1 MNKSKNQFKLYNY
14 FPAFLA
20 IIFTPFGF
28 IPLFG
33 NFILNVVF
41 ILVILLISHHL
52 TLKHLVKNTFL
63 SYLIAMCG
71 LILGLLICNIGQS
84 APFDFQ
90 NASIEEMR
98 AFARTYKEEDAM
110 LRSTIFIYIGFI
122 ISTIAIFLGHIFL
135 TFGKRTRDI
144 LYHKISQRIVYSVIL
159 TIFNA
164 PYLLFISNDFL
175 ESIGYNIFLPTML

>member
-1 MNKSKNQFKLYNY
+1 MNKLKTQLKLYNY

-33 NFILNVVF
+33 NFFLNAIF
-41 ILVILLISHHL
+41 ILVILLSHQF
-52 TLKHLVKNTFL
+52 TFKHLVKNTFL

-71 LILGLLICNIGQS
+71 LFLGLIICMKGQS

-90 NASIEEMR
+90 NASLEEMR
-98 AFARTYKEEDAM
+98 TFARTYEEKDAM
-110 LRSTIFIYIGFI
+110 LQSTIFIYIGFI
-122 ISTIAIFLGHIFL
+122 ISVIAIFVGHIFL

-144 LYHKISQRIVYSVIL
+144 LYHKTWQRIVYSIIL
-159 TIFNA
+159 TIINA